1 MIMLSNT
8 EAELNKSVAYRKSV
22 YPGNDAQHCW
32 SRIYDKHYA
41 QEKIMQAY
49 RIEKFLIKKLIEG
62 KEIFLMDENSLKNK
76 NQR

>member
-1 MIMLSNT
+1 MMLSNT

-22 YPGNDAQHCW
+22 YPGNDAQ
-32 SRIYDKHYA
+32 YDKHYA